1 MDEADLRGRVAALSL
16 EQKVRVL
23 TGADF
28 WSLHPE
34 PAAGLRRLVV
44 SDGPAGVRG
53 EAWDERDTSANVPC
67 PTALAATWDPALI
80 ERLGGLLAAEARRK
94 GVHVLLAPTVNL
106 HRSPY
111 GGRHFECLSED
122 PLLSARIGS
131 AYVRGVQAGGVA
143 ATAKHVVANDAET
156 DRLTVDVRVDEQTL
170 RELYLAPFEALVRDG
185 GAWAAM
191 AAYNAMNGTTM
202 TESPLLQEVL
212 RDEWGFEGV
221 VMSDWFAARSTE
233 ASARG
238 ALDLVMP
245 GPDGPWGDRL
255 VAAVRD
261 GRVSE
266 AAIDAKVVRLLRLAG
281 RVGVL
286 DGVAPPPGPD
296 APDIPAQL
304 RATAAAGFV
313 LVRNEGPL
321 LPLERTQLRSVAVI
335 GPNAAVARTLG
346 GGSATVFPPYTVSPL
361 EGLRAAL
368 GPSVEVSSAPGVRTL
383 SRLPAA
389 SPDLVSDPD
398 SGRPGVGVRLLDAAG
413 EVLATEHR
421 SGGQL
426 TWMAGFGEDVP
437 RERVA
442 AIEVSARLVARV
454 AGEHQIGVGGVGR
467 HLLLAGDQELL
478 RADLE
483 IAPDADPIELLV
495 VPPQATTTVALDAG
509 GRLDLVLRHDVD
521 PDVSPVGFRLGI
533 AEPAPPED
541 ELLEQAVALAREAD
555 VAVVVVG
562 TTEEVESEGFDR
574 ESLALPGRQDE
585 LVRGVAAANP
595 RTVVVV
601 NAGAPVLMPWRDEVP
616 ATLLVWFPGQE
627 CGNALADV
635 LLGDTEPGGR
645 LPTTWPAG
653 EDDPLPTTRPT
664 DGALHY
670 AEGLHIGHRAY
681 DRAGAQPA
689 YWFGH
694 GLGYTT
700 FQAVALQAT
709 ATVTA
714 GEGAVVRVRVRN
726 TGARAGRAVVQLYL
740 SRPGSGVERPARWL
754 AGFAAVDAPAGEERE
769 VELEIAGRAFAHWDA
784 ERSGWAV
791 EAGAFALEA
800 GWSSAQA
807 DLPLRVTVEVV
818 SPPPPD
824 GPGTAPS
831 GT

>member
-1 MDEADLRGRVAALSL
+1 MDEADLAGRVAALSL
-16 EQKVRVL
+16 EQKVRLL

-28 WSLHPE
+28 WSLHAE

-53 EAWDERDTSANVPC
+53 ETWDERDTSANVPC
-67 PTALAATWDPALI
+67 PTALAATWDPDLI
-80 ERLGGLLAAEARRK
+80 EGLGALLAAEARSK

-156 DRLTVDVRVDEQTL
+156 DRLTVDVRVDERTL

-191 AAYNAMNGTTM
+191 AAYNAVNGTTM
-202 TESPLLQEVL
+202 TESPLLGDVL
-212 RDEWGFEGV
+212 RDEWGFDGV
-221 VMSDWFAARSTE
+221 VMSDWFATRSTE
-233 ASARG
+233 ASAGG

-245 GPDGPWGDRL
+245 GPDGPWGEAL

-261 GRVSE
+261 GRVTE
-266 AAIDAKVVRLLRLAG
+266 AAIDAKVVRVLRLAG
-281 RVGVL
+281 RVGAL
-286 DGVAPPPGPD
+286 DGATPPPEPGTPD
-296 APDIPAQL
+296 VPAQL

-321 LPLERTQLRSVAVI
+321 LPLERARLGSVAVI
-335 GPNAAVARTLG
+335 GPNAEVARTLG

-368 GPSVEVSSAPGVRTL
+368 GSSVHVSSAPGARTL

-389 SPDLVSDPD
+389 SAELVDDPD

-413 EVLATEHR
+413 ELLGTEHR

-426 TWMAGFGEDVP
+426 TWMAGFGEGVP

-442 AIEVSARLVARV
+442 AIEVHARLVARV
-454 AGEHQIGVGGVGR
+454 AGEHEIGVGGVGR
-467 HLLLAGDQELL
+467 HVLLASGEELL

-495 VPPQATTTVALDAG
+495 IPPQVATTVALDAG
-509 GRLDLVLRHDVD
+509 QQLDLVLRHELD
-521 PDVSPVGFRLGI
+521 PGASVLGFRLGI

-541 ELLEQAVALAREAD
+541 ELLDEAVALARDAD

-574 ESLALPGRQDE
+574 ESLVLPGRQDE
-585 LVRGVAAANP
+585 LVRRVAATNP

-601 NAGAPVLMPWRDEVP
+601 NAGAPVLMPWRDDVP

-627 CGNALADV
+627 CGHALADV
-635 LLGDTEPGGR
+635 LLGDAEPGGR

-664 DGALHY
+664 GGALHY
-670 AEGLHIGHRAY
+670 GEGLHIGHRAY

-689 YWFGH
+689 FWFGH

-700 FQAVALQAT
+700 WEPLALQAP

-714 GEGAVVRVRVRN
+714 GDEVVVRVRARN

-740 SRPGSGVERPARWL
+740 SRPVGEVERPARWL
-754 AGFAAVDAPAGEERE
+754 AGFAALDAAAGEERE
-769 VELEIAGRAFAHWDA
+769 VEVAIAGRAFAHWDV
-784 ERSGWAV
+784 ERAAWAT
-791 EAGAFALEA
+791 EPGAFALEA
-800 GWSSAQA
+800 GWSSAEV
-807 DLPLRVTVEVV
+807 DLPLRATVEVV
-818 SPPPPD
+818 TPPRPG

-831 GT
+831 AT